1 MMAVLFFTCPN
12 TQRRAPTNIGTDVK
26 SLRAAW
32 SEKLKVDCSLC
43 GEVHEMSVRE
53 TFVDSALHD
62 ATDRLRGLI

>member
-1 MMAVLFFTCPN
+1 MAVLFFTCPN
-12 TQRRAPTNIGTDVK
+12 TQRRAPTNIETDVK

-32 SEKLKVDCSLC
+32 SGKLKVNCSLC
-43 GEVHEMSVRE
+43 GEMHEMSVRE